1 MLSGIASYFLNAP
14 TPTAD
19 DELSYRTMEAEDDW
33 LLVDVA
39 EGDEARLEPSPQP
52 EEACMERSN
61 EAAAEGPRSLP
72 ALLFVG
78 VVDSSASSPTEV
90 TPPSSPCPM
99 DGSWYVTPPPC
110 FVARRPVHLETSPLE
125 NLLIEHPSM
134 SVYGPCPRAVPAAL
148 RKSRGLGAA
157 RKDGEAESQ
166 PALQSPVVSVAAP
179 EGHAAQVLTTGR
191 SMPGPRPSALAARA
205 AYHVASNS
213 KTVCDGCA
221 RWHEQLEALRP
232 GQRAQVHRE
241 QRHLRRSQLERQNR
255 TAQRATTTPSATI
268 ALMLDWKTFGNLH
281 SNLERMSV
289 VLGLLKL

>member
-14 TPTAD
+14 TPTAE
-19 DELSYRTMEAEDDW
+19 DEPTYRTMEAEDDW

-39 EGDEARLEPSPQP
+39 EADEARTEPSPQP
-52 EEACMERSN
+52 EEACMERSS
-61 EAAAEGPRSLP
+61 EAEAEGTHSLP
-72 ALLFVG
+72 PLLFVG
-78 VVDSSASSPTEV
+78 IVDSSASSPTEV

-134 SVYGPCPRAVPAAL
+134 SVYGPCPRAMPSAL

-157 RKDGEAESQ
+157 QKDVDDEADSR
-166 PALQSPVVSVAAP
+166 PALQLPAVSVAAP
-179 EGHAAQVLTTGR
+179 DGHAAQVLTTGR

-205 AYHVASNS
+205 
-213 KTVCDGCA
+213 G
-221 RWHEQLEALRP
+221 WQEQLEALRP

-255 TAQRATTTPSATI
+255 TAQAGNHHPKRRDRVATRRSGANNNR
-268 ALMLDWKTFGNLH
+268 KCCC
-281 SNLERMSV
+281 
-289 VLGLLKL
+289 